1 MKMPNYDVQDKQSSY
16 KQKVSFMPD
25 RCFRMLACRL
35 SDSRKIEFA
44 DLSPD
49 KGNFHSYNNKVIFT
63 TMVKN
68 SQGG

>member
-1 MKMPNYDVQDKQSSY
+1 MPNYDVEDKQSSY
-16 KQKVSFMPD
+16 KQKVSFMVPD
-25 RCFRMLACRL
+25 RCLRMLACRL
-35 SDSRKIEFA
+35 SGSRKIKFA

-63 TMVKN
+63 TMIKN

>member
-1 MKMPNYDVQDKQSSY
+1 MPNYDVQDKQSSY

-35 SDSRKIEFA
+35 SDSRKIKFA